1 MPVIDI
7 RRIGCGFNPR
17 THEGCDF
24 IIFASAL
31 DAQVSIHAPMKG
43 ATRFTGCQAAEDR
56 RFNPRTHEGCDAVSL
71 QQIQLTSRFN
81 PRTHEGCDAATCGKP
96 AMGTRSF
103 NPRTHEGCDFYGF
116 ACKSNGRC
124 FNPRTHEGC
133 DLCPHPLSIDS
144 GVSIHAPMKGATS
157 C

>member
-56 RFNPRTHEGCDAVSL
+56 RFNPRTHEGCDFAAGCAIRFSL
-71 QQIQLTSRFN
+71 
-81 PRTHEGCDAATCGKP
+81 G
-96 AMGTRSF
+96 F

>member
-56 RFNPRTHEGCDAVSL
+56 RFNPRTHEGCDFAAGCAIRFSLGFNPRTHEGCDAVSL

-81 PRTHEGCDAATCGKP
+81 PRTHEGCDRHERT
-96 AMGTRSF
+96 GTILS
-103 NPRTHEGCDFYGF
+103 
-116 ACKSNGRC
+116 AC

-133 DLCPHPLSIDS
+133 DAGVLPCHIALLVFQSTHP
-144 GVSIHAPMKGATS
+144 
-157 C
+157 

>member
-56 RFNPRTHEGCDAVSL
+56 RFNPRTHEGCDFAAGCAIRFSLGFNPRTHEGCDAVSL
-71 QQIQLTSRFN
+71 QQIQLTSR
-81 PRTHEGCDAATCGKP
+81 
-96 AMGTRSF
+96 F